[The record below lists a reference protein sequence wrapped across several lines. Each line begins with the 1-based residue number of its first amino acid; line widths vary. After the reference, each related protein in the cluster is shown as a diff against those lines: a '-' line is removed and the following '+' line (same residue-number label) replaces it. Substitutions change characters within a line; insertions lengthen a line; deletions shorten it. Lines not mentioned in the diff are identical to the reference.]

1 MPSTLMEKL
10 LSAALGVVIL
20 VGAALAVYAG
30 FEHSAAQ
37 TAQIT
42 QLQADNEREAANAA
56 AALQAASA
64 LSAAL
69 DAKTAAQ
76 AAAVKNHNATTD
88 RLASAVAASPAA
100 ASVVVPESYWQ
111 AVYGSP
117 DAK

>member
-1 MPSTLMEKL
+1 MPSTLLEKI

-20 VGAALAVYAG
+20 LGAVLAVYAG
-30 FEHSAAQ
+30 FEHNAAQ
-37 TAQIT
+37 KAEIAS
-42 QLQADNEREAANAA
+42 LQADKDREAANAA

-69 DAKTAAQ
+69 DAKAAAQ
-76 AAAVKNHNATTD
+76 AAATKNQTATAE

-117 DAK
+117 NAK